1 MSIIV
6 LIMTDGLRPDALP
19 LTRTPVIDRLQA
31 RAAYTM
37 RASSVMPSFT
47 LPCHVSIFH
56 SVPPARHGI
65 VTNDWQPMARPL
77 PGLVEQ
83 AKNAGKRCAF
93 FHNWENLRDLSRP
106 GSLAY
111 AYFRDNCYTPDGDMV
126 IAQAAANYIRS
137 DQPDFTFV
145 YLGTIDVAGHAYGW
159 MSDKYL
165 AQIERV
171 DVAVALL
178 LDALPDDSFIL
189 LQSDHGGH
197 DRTHGTETPEDMTI
211 PWLLAGPGIRAG
223 YALTKPVSLL
233 DTAPT
238 LAHILGVPPHPH
250 WEGRCVAEA
259 FAPADISH

>member
-1 MSIIV
+1 MQEILLSITL

-19 LTRTPVIDRLQA
+19 LTQTPAIDWLQA

-47 LPCHVSIFH
+47 LPCHASIFH

-77 PGLVEQ
+77 PGLMEQ
-83 AKNAGKRCAF
+83 AKSAGKRCAF
-93 FHNWENLRDLSRP
+93 FYNWENLRDLSRP
-106 GSLAY
+106 GSLTY

-126 IAQAAANYIRS
+126 IAQAAADHIRS
-137 DQPDFTFV
+137 DQPDFAFV

-159 MSDKYL
+159 MSNEYL
-165 AQIERV
+165 AQIEQV
-171 DVAVALL
+171 DAAVALL
-178 LDALPDDSFIL
+178 LDALPDNSSVL

-197 DRTHGTETPEDMTI
+197 DRTHGTEAPEDMTI

-223 YALTKPVSLL
+223 YALTQPVSLL
-233 DTAPT
+233 DSAPT
-238 LAHILGVPPHPH
+238 LAHILGVPPHSL
-250 WEGRCVAEA
+250 WEGRCVTEA
-259 FAPADISH
+259 FEA